1 MTSPNASS
9 YFVKS
14 RNLAEFGEPNFRGIL
29 FLTAPGKPSPSG
41 ARLIRQVRERSAAEH
56 EEHGQQPPRAPCQ
69 ARCLDVNV
77 RLLHPQLQPPC
88 PYQAGKAGKGLARGR
103 GAPQPGR
110 GWHPCVSHRHA
121 RSHRPRP
128 PRRQRPIDVH
138 QLLEVLVRPYPTKAQ
153 QKSHAAAT
161 PRRNRMASAVR
172 NLGFSQCA
180 GPRPRSARR
189 VLGLVLGYEHV
200 K

>member
-1 MTSPNASS
+1 MRFGSASIG
-9 YFVKS
+9 FVES

-69 ARCLDVNV
+69 ARCLDDNV
-77 RLLHPQLQPPC
+77 RLLHPQLQPPL
-88 PYQAGKAGKGLARGR
+88 PHQAGKAVKGLARGR
-103 GAPQPGR
+103 GAPQGR
-110 GWHPCVSHRHA
+110 GWHPFGSHRHS
-121 RSHRPRP
+121 RSHRPQP
-128 PRRQRPIDVH
+128 PHRQRPIDVH
-138 QLLEVLVRPYPTKAQ
+138 RLLEVLARPCPTKAQ
-153 QKSHAAAT
+153 QKSPAAAT

-189 VLGLVLGYEHV
+189 VIGLVLGRGHV